1 MVKVTT
7 PLRARDCVDAR
18 GSYNLQVDHLPW
30 FLKLLAHAFV
40 QHQFSHVI
48 NFWKQGRKVCFK
60 LEAIPGV
67 QLPPASEVVL
77 LQPICS
83 QPLTNIGT
91 NASGAIWWLNL

>member
-7 PLRARDCVDAR
+7 PLLARDCVDAR
-18 GSYNLQVDHLPW
+18 VPYNLQVDHLPW

-60 LEAIPGV
+60 LEAIRGV
-67 QLPPASEVVL
+67 QEELNLTFQLPPASEVVL

-83 QPLTNIGT
+83 QLMFL
-91 NASGAIWWLNL
+91 GA